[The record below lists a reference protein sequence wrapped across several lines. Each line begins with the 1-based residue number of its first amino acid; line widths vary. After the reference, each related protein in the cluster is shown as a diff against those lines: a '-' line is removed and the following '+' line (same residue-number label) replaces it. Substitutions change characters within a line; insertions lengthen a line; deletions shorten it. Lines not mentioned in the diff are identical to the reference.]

1 MSVVAAEATA
11 LSGVGRIA
19 ATVLRRGLAGVG
31 VLWAAATFTFVVQA
45 LLPGDRAI
53 LIINQAAGNLTNS
66 TAAEIAAVNAKYG
79 FDVPLWVQYLRYLA
93 GLAQGDLGIS
103 YQQHK
108 PVLDIVAAQVLPT
121 IVLTLT
127 SLVVAWIVA
136 LVLTVTTAGR
146 NSVIAR
152 LFGTLQIVLAT
163 LPPYWLGTI
172 LLVVFAVQLRIFP
185 VEGRSSL
192 PGLVL
197 PTISLALPLAGF
209 LGQVIQ
215 DEFARVLEQ
224 PFVMSS
230 RARGMGDLG
239 VRLRHVLRH
248 AALPGITLSGWA
260 VGRLFSGAVLIEAVF
275 ARPGIGGVL
284 VTATQARDIP
294 LVAGIVIICAAIYVV
309 TNLLVDWAY
318 GIIDPRIKAS

>member
-1 MSVVAAEATA
+1 MSAVAAAA
-11 LSGVGRIA
+11 AAPSGAGRIA
-19 ATVLRRGLAGVG
+19 ATAFRRLLAGVG

-45 LLPGDRAI
+45 LLPGDRAT
-53 LIINQAAGNLTNS
+53 LIINQAAGNLTDS
-66 TAAEIAAVNAKYG
+66 TSAEIAAVNAKYG
-79 FDVPLWVQYLRYLA
+79 FDVPLWAQYLRYIG
-93 GLAQGDLGIS
+93 GLARGDLGTS

-108 PVLDIVAAQVLPT
+108 PVLDIVAAQIWPT
-121 IVLTLT
+121 VALTLT
-127 SLVVAWIVA
+127 SLAAAWAVA
-136 LVLTVTTAGR
+136 LVLTVAAAGR
-146 NSVIAR
+146 DGLVAR

-185 VEGRSSL
+185 VEGGTSL
-192 PGLVL
+192 AGLVL
-197 PTISLALPLAGF
+197 PTTSLALPLAGF
-209 LGQVIQ
+209 LGQVLQ

-224 PFVMSS
+224 PFVLSA

-294 LVAGIVIICAAIYVV
+294 LVSGIVTICAALYVV
-309 TNLLVDWAY
+309 TNLAVDWAY
-318 GIIDPRIKAS
+318 GIVDPRIKAS